1 MPNTIEGWKK
11 IWAAER
17 AARLPQLLEAGKKGR
32 QKIAENRRNRQQ
44 LADLKKA
51 IDENR
56 LSEWIDQ

>member
-32 QKIAENRRNRQQ
+32 ARIAENRWKRQQ
-44 LADLKKA
+44 LDDLKKA

-56 LSEWIDQ
+56 LSEWLDQ

>member
-32 QKIAENRRNRQQ
+32 QKIAENRKKRQ
-44 LADLKKA
+44 LKELIKA

-56 LSEWIDQ
+56 LSEWIDK

>member
-32 QKIAENRRNRQQ
+32 QKIAENRKKRQ
-44 LADLKKA
+44 LEELKKA

>member
-32 QKIAENRRNRQQ
+32 AKIAENRWKRQQ
-44 LADLKKA
+44 LDDLRKA